1 MRQLMFLGSSEVV
14 MAGIRLVGIDLAWHG
29 VKPSGVALGRL
40 YDQTLYVDQ
49 LLSEVLSNDELCS
62 IVREYNALGVAID
75 APLIIN
81 NQNGMRECERQ
92 IGMLYGA
99 KGASCH
105 TANLSLFPN
114 ATSVQLSEL
123 LQKHHYEHIVGTR
136 WQIEVYPHPAIIELF
151 NLDYRLAYKKG
162 KVAERKAGQ
171 LLLASYLQSLG
182 EWLPFSLQLAE
193 DLAVGLNDDE
203 INKLKGEQLKQNE
216 DKLDALV
223 CLVIAVLHHLN
234 QTYVVGSEQE
244 GYVALPSTSGTSKVS
259 SDDGPAVELF
269 NLLSPSV
276 DELMKSRGQLY
287 PERSAAERDEA
298 FKNHLKLKKAFDRK
312 VASLEAPVKSKVEQ
326 SPIIKS
332 CASLLCRAFL
342 DEYPQGKL
350 TRASTSDYSLYD
362 YAQTILSL
370 NSGVLEYMDRE
381 IEIINVIRNESI
393 EMGFIADEEAKIIK
407 HSALKKALD
416 RSKNKYKDIL
426 ANK

>member
-1 MRQLMFLGSSEVV
+1 

-162 KVAERKAGQ
+162 SVAERKAGQ
-171 LLLASYLQSLG
+171 LILASYLQSMG
-182 EWLPFSLQLAE
+182 DRLPFTLALGDGLQIALTEA
-193 DLAVGLNDDE
+193 D
-203 INKLKGEQLKQNE
+203 INKLKGEQLKHNE
-216 DKLDALV
+216 DRLDSIV
-223 CLVIAVLHHLN
+223 CLVIAALHFLN
-234 QTYVVGSEQE
+234 KTQVVGAEQD
-244 GYVALPSTSGTSKVS
+244 GYIVLPLLSDNSGS
-259 SDDGPAVELF
+259 SFDDNQLSVELF
-269 NLLSPSV
+269 NLLSHSE

-287 PERSAAERDEA
+287 SGCSGAERDEA
-298 FKNHLKLKKAFDRK
+298 FKHHLKLKKAFERK
-312 VASLEAPVKSKVEQ
+312 VASLDAPQKIKSNQ
-326 SPIIKS
+326 SRIIKS
-332 CASLLCRAFL
+332 CAALLCRAFL
-342 DEYPQGKL
+342 QAHPNGKL
-350 TRASTSDYSLYD
+350 TKIEETDISLYQF
-362 YAQTILSL
+362 AQNIVAHSNGELDF
-370 NSGVLEYMDRE
+370 MDKT
-381 IEIINVIRNESI
+381 IEITDVKKNKEIQMAFSTDSETKPVEHETLR
-393 EMGFIADEEAKIIK
+393 
-407 HSALKKALD
+407 KALE
-416 RSKNKYKDIL
+416 RAREHQKKSV
-426 ANK
+426 

>member
-1 MRQLMFLGSSEVV
+1 MFLTRSEVS
-14 MAGIRLVGIDLAWHG
+14 MQGARLAGVDLAWHG
-29 VKPSGVALGRL
+29 VKPSGFALGRL
-40 YDQTLYVDQ
+40 HNNTLYVDH
-49 LLSEVLSNDELCS
+49 LVSEVLTNDELCRT
-62 IVREYNALGVAID
+62 IKEYNAVGVAID

-81 NQNGMRECERQ
+81 NQTGMRDCERQ
-92 IGMLYGA
+92 IGVLYGN

-105 TANLSLFPN
+105 TANLTLFPN
-114 ATSVQLSEL
+114 ATSVLLSEQ
-123 LQKHHYEHIVGTR
+123 LQQLHYEHIVGTR

-171 LLLASYLQSLG
+171 LLLANYLKSLG
-182 EWLPFSLQLAE
+182 EQLPFTLRLDD
-193 DLAVGLNDDE
+193 DLPVALTEAAINDFR
-203 INKLKGEQLKQNE
+203 GEQLKQNE
-216 DKLDALV
+216 DKLDAII

-234 QTYVVGSEQE
+234 QTIVVGAEQD
-244 GYVALPSTSGTSKVS
+244 GYIVLPSITQSNKTST
-259 SDDGPAVELF
+259 DDDQLALELF
-269 NLLSPSV
+269 NLLSPSQ
-276 DELMKSRGQLY
+276 DELMKSRGQIY
-287 PERSAAERDEA
+287 PECSAAERDTA
-298 FKNHLKLKKAFDRK
+298 FKNHVKLKKAFDRK
-312 VASLEAPVKSKVEQ
+312 VASLEAPAKSKVEQ

-342 DEYPQGKL
+342 DEYPEGTL
-350 TRASTSDYSLYD
+350 TRTAKSDYSLYQ

-381 IEIINVIRNESI
+381 IEIINVIPNESI

-416 RSKNKYKDIL
+416 RSKNKSKDIL